1 MSLLVVGLS
10 HRSAPVS
17 LLERAALPTDA
28 VTKLLHD
35 TVATEQVAGAAVLA
49 TCNRIELYADVDKFH
64 AGVAE
69 LSTLLARHSDVGL
82 DELTPYLYVH
92 YEDRA
97 VRHLFSVACGLD
109 SMVVGEG
116 QILGQIKDA
125 LATAQDLQTASRLL
139 NELFQQALRV
149 GKRAHS
155 ETGIDRAGQSLVT
168 FGLEQLAGGQSAA
181 SVQSWAQGRRA
192 LVIGAG
198 SMSSLAAT
206 TLARA
211 GVAEIAIANRTPARA
226 ERLARI
232 LGESAAA
239 VAPAP
244 ARQDRDGAAQPDAD
258 GPATPG
264 GAAAPH
270 APASAPR
277 LPAPGPDAAPAGR
290 AGTLLARGVAMER
303 VPQELTRADIVV
315 SCTGATGLVLT
326 AETIEAA
333 VAAVAGRLPASA
345 VPAQGPNAAAPADAA
360 LHAGRGPSARSAGQS
375 GQAGPCPLDPAAG
388 SAVQEAASG
397 FSVEGE
403 AAVAGMDA
411 AALEQHAAWVDK
423 GITPAVRRPRSP
435 AQDGPAAHD
444 PAADASAIA
453 ALAAVA
459 ARGRVPELR
468 GPRLPESAPHRPVVL
483 SLLDLAMPRDV
494 DAAVHRL
501 AGVRLVDIESL
512 AEASADAPMAADVE
526 QVRLIVAE
534 EVAAFGAAQRAAHIT
549 PTVVALRTMAA
560 DVVAG
565 EIARLDG
572 RLPGLD
578 GKQRAEIT
586 QTVRRVVDKLLH
598 APTVRVKQLAA
609 EPGGAGYADALRT
622 LFDLDAESVAAV
634 AAASGDARNDLT
646 DLSKAVAGGVIDAD
660 DDGDDADVYEGKNR
674 GRA

>member
-17 LLERAALPTDA
+17 VLERAALNADA
-28 VTKLLHD
+28 QVKLLQD
-35 TVATEQVAGAAVLA
+35 TVAAEPATEAAVLA

-69 LSTLLARHSDVGL
+69 LSTLLAQHSGVGL
-82 DELTPYLYVH
+82 EELTPYLYVH

-97 VRHLFSVACGLD
+97 VHHLFSVACGLD

-116 QILGQIKDA
+116 QILGQIKDS
-125 LATAQDLQTASRLL
+125 LARAQDLNSAGRLL
-139 NELFQQALRV
+139 NDLFQQALRV

-168 FGLEQLAGGQSAA
+168 FGLEQLARGGD
-181 SVQSWAQGRRA
+181 VQRWARGKKA

-198 SMSSLAAT
+198 SMSSLAAA

-211 GVAEIAIANRTPARA
+211 GVAEIVVANRTLDRA

-232 LGESAAA
+232 LSEGDDTDVAARAVPMES
-239 VAPAP
+239 VPA
-244 ARQDRDGAAQPDAD
+244 
-258 GPATPG
+258 
-264 GAAAPH
+264 
-270 APASAPR
+270 
-277 LPAPGPDAAPAGR
+277 
-290 AGTLLARGVAMER
+290 
-303 VPQELTRADIVV
+303 ELTRADVTV

-326 AETIEAA
+326 AESVAEA
-333 VAAVAGRLPASA
+333 VEGRTPA
-345 VPAQGPNAAAPADAA
+345 PT
-360 LHAGRGPSARSAGQS
+360 
-375 GQAGPCPLDPAAG
+375 AGPGQDGPGAPGGEPGPTAGAQRGGASGTGLGSEDGCPLEL
-388 SAVQEAASG
+388 SAVQGTAG
-397 FSVEGE
+397 FSVLGE
-403 AAVAGMDA
+403 AAVAGMA
-411 AALEQHAAWVDK
+411 AADLEQHAAWVDN
-423 GITPAVRRPRSP
+423 GSVGGDRR
-435 AQDGPAAHD
+435 AAGGTARQGQTGTLD
-444 PAADASAIA
+444 PAADTDAIA
-453 ALAAVA
+453 ALAATA
-459 ARGRVPELR
+459 ATVGRIPER
-468 GPRLPESAPHRPVVL
+468 RRPEPVEEPQRPEPVL
-483 SLLDLAMPRDV
+483 FLLDLAMPRDI

-512 AEASADAPMAADVE
+512 AEASAGAPMAADVD
-526 QVRLIVAE
+526 QVRRIVSD
-534 EVAAFGAAQRAAHIT
+534 EVAAFGAALRAAHIT

-578 GKQRAEIT
+578 DKHRAEIT

-622 LFDLDAESVAAV
+622 LFDLDPEAVAAV
-634 AAASGDARNDLT
+634 SRAEDSTTEKD
-646 DLSKAVAGGVIDAD
+646 
-660 DDGDDADVYEGKNR
+660 R
-674 GRA
+674 GPA

>member
-17 LLERAALPTDA
+17 VLERASLSVDA
-28 VTKLLHD
+28 QTKLLQD
-35 TVATEQVAGAAVLA
+35 TVAAEPAAEGAVLA

-69 LSTLLARHSDVGL
+69 LSTLLAQHSGVGL
-82 DELTPYLYVH
+82 EELTPYLYVH

-97 VRHLFSVACGLD
+97 VHHLFSVACGLD

-125 LATAQDLQTASRLL
+125 LARAQELHTAGRLL
-139 NELFQQALRV
+139 NDLFQQALRV

-168 FGLEQLAGGQSAA
+168 FGLEQLAVGAP
-181 SVQSWAQGRRA
+181 VETWARDRKA

-198 SMSSLAAT
+198 SMSSLAAA

-211 GVAEIAIANRTPARA
+211 GVDEIVIANRTPERA
-226 ERLARI
+226 ERLVQI
-232 LGESAAA
+232 LAEGDDTD
-239 VAPAP
+239 V
-244 ARQDRDGAAQPDAD
+244 
-258 GPATPG
+258 
-264 GAAAPH
+264 
-270 APASAPR
+270 
-277 LPAPGPDAAPAGR
+277 
-290 AGTLLARGVAMER
+290 LARAVPMES
-303 VPQELTRADIVV
+303 VPFELTRADVVV

-326 AETIEAA
+326 AEAIAAGVEGRVGRQPVVDLDDEAA
-333 VAAVAGRLPASA
+333 EAADVLLPPTSVGAEE
-345 VPAQGPNAAAPADAA
+345 N
-360 LHAGRGPSARSAGQS
+360 
-375 GQAGPCPLDPAAG
+375 CPLDL
-388 SAVQEAASG
+388 SAVRPG
-397 FSVEGE
+397 FSVMGE

-411 AALEQHAAWVDK
+411 ATLEQHAAWAAGTTVDR
-423 GITPAVRRPRSP
+423 GRTGRG
-435 AQDGPAAHD
+435 GPE
-444 PAADASAIA
+444 ADAELIG
-453 ALAAVA
+453 ALAATASTAGRIPERRRPEPVA
-459 ARGRVPELR
+459 EPSRPE
-468 GPRLPESAPHRPVVL
+468 PVL
-483 SLLDLAMPRDV
+483 FLLDLAMPRDV
-494 DAAVHRL
+494 DAAAHRL

-512 AEASADAPMAADVE
+512 AEASADAPMAADVD
-526 QVRLIVAE
+526 QVRRIVSD

-565 EIARLDG
+565 EMARLEG

-578 GKQRAEIT
+578 DKHRAEIT

-622 LFDLDAESVAAV
+622 LFDLDPETVASVSRAGESTEKN
-634 AAASGDARNDLT
+634 ARN
-646 DLSKAVAGGVIDAD
+646 
-660 DDGDDADVYEGKNR
+660 R
-674 GRA
+674 GPA